1 MTDGAK
7 IPPPPPPPP
16 PGPAPAPR
24 SAPAARGG
32 VTAGSLQTQI
42 LARTLRSEHA
52 KLPPV
57 AYSFRVVF
65 AENGMKDETSFQEV
79 SGIGGEMQVEEV
91 AEGGETRF
99 VHRLP
104 TGVKFKPLVLKRGV
118 APATSALA
126 KWCRSTLEGGLGR
139 QILTVPLTV
148 YLLDEE
154 GNPLRAWLFANA
166 FPMQWEIGN
175 FDAMNNA
182 VALETIT
189 LSYTYSTR
197 LL

>member
-1 MTDGAK
+1 MTDDVR
-7 IPPPPPPPP
+7 IPPAPPPP

-24 SAPAARGG
+24 SVPAARGG
-32 VTAGSLQTQI
+32 GVTASSLQTQI
-42 LARTLRSEHA
+42 LARTLRAEQA
-52 KLPPV
+52 NLPPV

-65 AENGMKDETSFQEV
+65 AENGMKDENSFQEV

-91 AEGGETRF
+91 IEGGETRF

-104 TGVKFKPLVLKRGV
+104 TGVKYKPLVLKRGV
-118 APATSALA
+118 APAGSALA
-126 KWCRSTLEGGLGR
+126 KWCRATLEGGLGR

-154 GNPLRAWLFANA
+154 GNPLRAWLFADA
-166 FPMQWEIGN
+166 YPTQWEIGN

-182 VALETIT
+182 VAIETIT

>member
-1 MTDGAK
+1 M
-7 IPPPPPPPP
+7 
-16 PGPAPAPR
+16 R
-24 SAPAARGG
+24 
-32 VTAGSLQTQI
+32 
-42 LARTLRSEHA
+42 
-52 KLPPV
+52 
-57 AYSFRVVF
+57 
-65 AENGMKDETSFQEV
+65 DETSFQEV

-91 AEGGETRF
+91 IEGGETRF

-104 TGVKFKPLVLKRGV
+104 TGVKYKPLVLKRGV
-118 APATSALA
+118 APAGSALA
-126 KWCRSTLEGGLGR
+126 KWCRATLEGGLGR

-154 GNPLRAWLFANA
+154 GNPLRAWLFADA
-166 FPMQWEIGN
+166 YPTQWEIGN

-182 VALETIT
+182 VAIETIT

>member
-7 IPPPPPPPP
+7 IRPPPPPPP
-16 PGPAPAPR
+16 APVARRP
-24 SAPAARGG
+24 APAARGG
-32 VTAGSLQTQI
+32 GVSAGSLQTQI
-42 LARTLRSEHA
+42 LARTLRGEHA

-57 AYSFRVVF
+57 AYAFRVVF

-91 AEGGETRF
+91 VEGGETRF

-139 QILTVPLTV
+139 QVLTVPLTV

-166 FPMQWEIGN
+166 FPTQWEIGT

-182 VALETIT
+182 VAIETIT

>member
-1 MTDGAK
+1 MTDDAT
-7 IPPPPPPPP
+7 IPPP
-16 PGPAPAPR
+16 PGPPPALTTR
-24 SAPAARGG
+24 SAPARGG
-32 VTAGSLQTQI
+32 VTASSLQTQI
-42 LARTLRSEHA
+42 LARTLRAEQA
-52 KLPPV
+52 NLPPV
-57 AYSFRVVF
+57 AFSFRVVF

-91 AEGGETRF
+91 REGGETRF

-104 TGVKFKPLVLKRGV
+104 TGVKYKPLVLKRGV
-118 APATSALA
+118 APANSALA
-126 KWCRSTLEGGLGR
+126 TWCRSTLEAGLGR
-139 QILTVPLTV
+139 QIMTVPITV

-154 GNPLRAWLFANA
+154 GNPLRAWLFADA
-166 FPMQWEIGN
+166 YPTQWEVGN

-182 VALETIT
+182 VAIETIT

>member
-1 MTDGAK
+1 MTDSARM
-7 IPPPPPPPP
+7 PPAPPPP
-16 PGPAPAPR
+16 PGPAPTSR
-24 SAPAARGG
+24 TAPAARVGG
-32 VTAGSLQTQI
+32 VTPASLQTQI

-52 KLPPV
+52 NLPPV

-91 AEGGETRF
+91 TEGGETRF

-104 TGVKFKPLVLKRGV
+104 TGVKYKPLVLKRGV
-118 APATSALA
+118 APASSALA
-126 KWCRSTLEGGLGR
+126 TWCRSTLEGGLGR
-139 QILTVPLTV
+139 QILTAPLSV
-148 YLLDEE
+148 YLLDEQ
-154 GNPLRAWLFANA
+154 GDPLRAWLFANA
-166 FPMQWEIGN
+166 YPTQWEIGN

-182 VALETIT
+182 VAIETIT
-189 LSYTYSTR
+189 LSYTYCTR